1 MSFLFINDGKKKFLQ
16 NKIDLNNIVPWNSK
30 EFPVKVNNIRYNQD
44 NTLFILATSRG
55 YKIFST
61 KNLKQVHEETEK
73 VRELGDIELALTYYS
88 SSLVFFI
95 PTINNDHYTRK
106 ELILFDDFRQKII
119 FKFKSNKEN
128 IIFFHIGKY
137 AISIVLESQIIILE
151 IKTLKIIYI
160 ISNIISDEKL
170 CSFNSYGFLAY
181 TQKNEKYKV
190 YIKILNVQN
199 NKINSI
205 RNKSL
210 KPNFEY
216 IQSLH
221 LSPSGQFIA
230 LSSLFGNKIH
240 IYYVENLILRE
251 CLYIGDEIYSIQK
264 ISFAA
269 KGEYFLLI
277 QLNKKIMK
285 LFELTNVIEGQ
296 FKCKCYKYKNEEMIK
311 DVIKK
316 KEEENSW
323 FNYFKN
329 IIYSTYNNQPIE
341 EKKIDLGFVRID
353 VEEGILFA
361 DFVENEFIDKR
372 IENENK
378 EIVIINGKGFYYKYS
393 FNNEQ
398 NIFSENDD
406 NDFEL
411 INSFQWI

>member
-1 MSFLFINDGKKKFLQ
+1 MMEKKEFLQ
-16 NKIDLNNIVPWNSK
+16 NNMDLNNIVPWNSK

-216 IQSLH
+216 ILSLH

-277 QLNKKIMK
+277 HLNKKIMK

>member
-1 MSFLFINDGKKKFLQ
+1 MEKKEFLQ
-16 NKIDLNNIVPWNSK
+16 NNMDLNNIVPWNSK

-95 PTINNDHYTRK
+95 PTKDNDHYTRK

-329 IIYSTYNNQPIE
+329 IIYSTYNNPPIE
-341 EKKIDLGFVRID
+341 EKKIDLGFVKID
-353 VEEGILFA
+353 VQEGILFA
-361 DFVENEFIDKR
+361 DFVENEYIDKN

-378 EIVIINGKGFYYKYS
+378 EIVIINGKGFY
-393 FNNEQ
+393 
-398 NIFSENDD
+398 
-406 NDFEL
+406 
-411 INSFQWI
+411 